1 LLKISSNNSI
11 ILAKCNISNMLGVYP
26 LVKFCQLD
34 KFWINMEFYPS
45 TSVNNAVSKLRL
57 RFFAM
62 LGASFIAAL
71 MINGCKNPTEHRGK
85 ADTVA
90 YDIITKTQA
99 EALGQTETF
108 TIDRP
113 ADLLRRRLLVDPK
126 LQYLKESSLGSDK
139 LARIEHW
146 PDPNYLEPKYS
157 SQLDVN
163 IPDANAVVLSL
174 IEALQIGAQ
183 NSFTYQTQKEDIFR
197 EALRL
202 DLEAHEFKNIFNQQ
216 FDSLVST
223 DTTSGKSVSGIENS
237 STTGVSRKL
246 EDGTVLSADLAIDLA
261 NLLTS
266 TKSSALGIKLDT
278 SISIPLLRGSGK
290 HIVTEPLTQAKRN
303 VVYAIY
309 EFERFKRT
317 FAVNVASEYLSVLR
331 NLDQIENSANNYRN
345 LMRSVRKARRL
356 ADLGRLPEIQVDQAV
371 QDELRARNR
380 WIATIQ
386 SHERSLD
393 EFKILLGLPTDAWV
407 RLEPKELD
415 ELSDPNNS
423 TLLGEE
429 TEQKAAPDE
438 ETLFNDDPNKLPPP
452 GEEFPGPLEMDR
464 KTATRLALDNRLD
477 LRISVGKVYDAQRD
491 VVVAADNLRGEL
503 TLLGSAS
510 SGASRGIGTADSD
523 NAKIRADRTDYS
535 ALLTLDLPIERT
547 AERNEYRNSLMLL
560 EEALRDKNLQEDQV
574 KLDIRNRLR
583 TLLAT
588 RETIQIQFK
597 SVQVADKRVKS
608 TKMFLDTG
616 RGRTEM
622 RDVLEAQES
631 LLAAQNALT
640 SAFVT
645 YRTAELELQRDMGL
659 LKVASD
665 GLWKEYTPENTEK

>member
-1 LLKISSNNSI
+1 
-11 ILAKCNISNMLGVYP
+11 
-26 LVKFCQLD
+26 
-34 KFWINMEFYPS
+34 MELYPS
-45 TSVNNAVSKLRL
+45 TSVNMAVSRLKL

-62 LGASFIAAL
+62 LGTALIAAL
-71 MINGCKNPTEHRGK
+71 MVTGCKTPTEHREK

-90 YDIITKTQA
+90 HDIITKTQA

-108 TIDRP
+108 TVDRP
-113 ADLLRRRLLVDPK
+113 ADLLRRRLLVDQK
-126 LQYLKESSLGSDK
+126 LQYLNESSLGSDK
-139 LARIEHW
+139 LDRIEHW

-163 IPDANAVVLSL
+163 IPDANEVVLSL
-174 IEALQIGAQ
+174 IETLQIGAQ
-183 NSFTYQTQKEDIFR
+183 NSFAYQTQKEDIFR
-197 EALRL
+197 AALRL
-202 DLEAHEFKNIFNQQ
+202 DLEANEFRNIFNQQ
-216 FDSLVST
+216 FDSLIST
-223 DTTSGKSVSGIENS
+223 DTTSGTRVSGIENS
-237 STTGVSRKL
+237 STTSVDRKL

-266 TKSSALGIKLDT
+266 TKGSALGMKLDT

-317 FAVNVASEYLSVLR
+317 FAVNVASEYLNVLR
-331 NLDQIENSANNYRN
+331 NLKQIENTEKNYGN
-345 LMRSVRKARRL
+345 LIRAVRKARRL

-371 QDELRARNR
+371 QDELKARNR
-380 WIATIQ
+380 WIAAIQ
-386 SHERSLD
+386 THERSLD

-407 RLEPKELD
+407 RLDETELD

-423 TLLGEE
+423 PLLGRDSEEE
-429 TEQKAAPDE
+429 TTTDDDPNVLAPPVENKEQEPAPDE
-438 ETLFNDDPNKLPPP
+438 DTLSADDPNKLPPP
-452 GEEFPGPLEMDR
+452 GAKNPGPLEMDR
-464 KTATRLALDNRLD
+464 KTATQLALDNRLD
-477 LRISVGKVYDAQRD
+477 LRIADGKVYDAQRD
-491 VVVAADNLRGEL
+491 VIVAADNLRGEL

-510 SGASRGIGTADSD
+510 SGASRGIGSADSD
-523 NAKIRADRTDYS
+523 NAKIRADRADYY

-547 AERNEYRNSLMLL
+547 AERNEYRNSLMLM
-560 EEALRDKNLQEDQV
+560 EEALRDKNLLEDQV

-583 TLLAT
+583 ALLAT
-588 RETIQIQFK
+588 RESIQIQAK
-597 SVQVADKRVKS
+597 SVQVAEKRVKS
-608 TKMFLDTG
+608 TAMFLETG

-622 RDVLEAQES
+622 RDLLEAEES
-631 LLAAQNALT
+631 LLNAKNALS

-665 GLWKEYTPENTEK
+665 GLWKEYTPENTENEISQE